1 MAPLLGL
8 NGLAKSYDEGQTYA
22 LSGVSFELDAGESLA
37 VLGPS
42 GCGKSTLLRLI
53 AGLETP
59 NAGDMRLNGEPIA
72 DIPPHRRAFGLMH
85 QDLALFPHLNVY
97 ENVAFGLK
105 SQRWSGADIQNRVN
119 ELLRLV
125 RIEGLADRR
134 IDQLSGGEQQ
144 RVTFARS
151 LAPRPRLLMLDEP
164 LGALDRHLRAELGRE
179 IRRIRDHE
187 NVTLIYVTHDHD
199 EAFAIAD
206 KILLLDHGLPIQY
219 GAPEDVY
226 LNPATPF
233 AARFLGHSNLAP
245 CSISPNADGGMDVRS
260 GIGQWSV
267 AEPGEDLAGLA
278 DCTALIPPEALT
290 LAPVGAEGA
299 TGRVAEVV
307 LQGGRYS
314 VELDVDGQSFSAF
327 APVQRGS
334 RRPVPGDVVTLR
346 LNASLIRLLP
356 WVEADSPTAP

>member
-1 MAPLLGL
+1 MASLLTL
-8 NGLAKSYDEGQTYA
+8 DGLAKSYDEGRTFA

-105 SQRWSGADIQNRVN
+105 SQRWPGADIRSRVN

-125 RIEGLADRR
+125 RIEALADRR

-164 LGALDRHLRAELGRE
+164 LGALDRHLRTELGRE

-206 KILLLDHGLPIQY
+206 KILLLDQGLPIQY

-233 AARFLGHSNLAP
+233 AARFLGHSNLAR
-245 CSISPNADGGMDVRS
+245 CGISPNDDGGMDVRS

-267 AEPGEDLAGLA
+267 AEPKEDIAGLA
-278 DCTALIPPEALT
+278 ECTALIPPEALT
-290 LAPVGAEGA
+290 LAPAGAGGA
-299 TGRVAEVV
+299 TGRVTEVV

-314 VELDVDGQSFSAF
+314 VALHVDGQSFSAF

-334 RRPVPGDVVTLR
+334 RRPAPGDLVTVR
-346 LNASLIRLLP
+346 LNSSLIRLLP
-356 WVEADSPTAP
+356 WVEAISSTPA